1 MKTNMKT
8 NKQNTKQ
15 KKRTVKNKTM
25 KYGGASTKQKAK
37 IVETFLAILNA
48 IKLYHW
54 KTKSYAQHQ
63 ATDKLHEALSKH
75 VDLFVEVLIAKS
87 RKRIDMFTKTL
98 RLYDFHHKKQ
108 LKSKMFEFREF
119 LMDLER
125 VFDSKKDSDIFSIR
139 DDMITEVNQFLYLL
153 TLDR

>member
-1 MKTNMKT
+1 MGSKT
-8 NKQNTKQ
+8 Q
-15 KKRTVKNKTM
+15 KRRTMKNKTLRH
-25 KYGGASTKQKAK
+25 GGASKKQKAK

-63 ATDKLHEALSKH
+63 ATDQLHAKLSEDIDK
-75 VDLFVEVLIAKS
+75 FVEVLIAKS

-98 RLYDFHHKKQ
+98 RLYDFNHKRQ
-108 LKSKMFEFREF
+108 LKTKMFEFREF
-119 LMDLER
+119 LLDLDR
-125 VFDSKKDSDIFSIR
+125 VFDSKKDSDLFNIR

-153 TLDR
+153 TLDK

>member
-1 MKTNMKT
+1 MKSKT
-8 NKQNTKQ
+8 Q
-15 KKRTVKNKTM
+15 KKRSSNNKTM
-25 KYGGASTKQKAK
+25 KRGGASKKQKAK

-48 IKLYHW
+48 VKLYHW

-63 ATDKLHEALSKH
+63 ATDQLHAKLSEDIDK
-75 VDLFVEVLIAKS
+75 FVEILIAKS

-98 RLYDFHHKKQ
+98 RLYDFNNKRQ

-119 LMDLER
+119 LLDLDR
-125 VFDSKKDSDIFSIR
+125 VFDSKKDNDLFNIR

-153 TLDR
+153 TLDK

>member
-1 MKTNMKT
+1 MKSKT
-8 NKQNTKQ
+8 Q
-15 KKRTVKNKTM
+15 KKRSSNNKTM
-25 KYGGASTKQKAK
+25 KRGGASKKQKAK

-48 IKLYHW
+48 VKLYHW

-63 ATDKLHEALSKH
+63 ATDQLHAKLSEDIDK
-75 VDLFVEVLIAKS
+75 FVEILIAKS

-98 RLYDFHHKKQ
+98 RLYDFNNKRQ

-119 LMDLER
+119 LLDLDR
-125 VFDSKKDSDIFSIR
+125 VFDSKKDHDLFNIR

-153 TLDR
+153 TLDK

>member
-1 MKTNMKT
+1 MKSKT
-8 NKQNTKQ
+8 Q
-15 KKRTVKNKTM
+15 KKRSSNNKTM
-25 KYGGASTKQKAK
+25 KRGGASKKQKAK

-48 IKLYHW
+48 VKLYHW

-63 ATDKLHEALSKH
+63 STDQLHAKLSEDIDK
-75 VDLFVEVLIAKS
+75 FVEILIAKS

-98 RLYDFHHKKQ
+98 RLYDFNNKRQ

-119 LMDLER
+119 LLDLDR
-125 VFDSKKDSDIFSIR
+125 VFDSKKDNDLFNIR

-153 TLDR
+153 TLDK

>member
-1 MKTNMKT
+1 MGSKT
-8 NKQNTKQ
+8 Q
-15 KKRTVKNKTM
+15 KRRSTHNKTM
-25 KYGGASTKQKAK
+25 KRGGASKKQKAK

-48 IKLYHW
+48 VKLYHW

-63 ATDKLHEALSKH
+63 ATDQLHAKLSEDIDK
-75 VDLFVEVLIAKS
+75 FVEILIAKS

-98 RLYDFHHKKQ
+98 RLYDFNNKRQ

-119 LMDLER
+119 LLDLDR
-125 VFDSKKDSDIFSIR
+125 VFDSKKDNDLVNIR

-153 TLDR
+153 TLDK